1 MSAKPFARPTDVVQQ
16 PHSPD
21 VRSGDGLA
29 ERHFTHMRSEDVE
42 LARVEVDALDGFLR
56 GLLFTD
62 GTVTRALEVET
73 LEPVSVEVVEQC
85 ASALPAGAAGYLESS
100 DGANCVRR
108 RVRIAT
114 ARCAAAVWAESYIL
128 PDRLPPG
135 FRGSLEGAAHGI
147 GGSIQQMLLESRREL
162 LWFGLGAAPS
172 WAGAEL
178 AATPAIV
185 RQYRIVTEALPA
197 LLIAESFAVEIRGGR
212 YHLAETA

>member
-1 MSAKPFARPTDVVQQ
+1 MSAKPFARPAVVAQQ
-16 PHSPD
+16 PHSQD
-21 VRSGDGLA
+21 VRSGDGLV
-29 ERHFTHMRSEDVE
+29 ERHFTHMRSEAVG

-73 LEPVSVEVVEQC
+73 LEPVAVEVVEQC
-85 ASALPAGAAGYLESS
+85 ASALPAAAAGYLHSS
-100 DGANCVRR
+100 DGAGCVRR

-147 GGSIQQMLLESRREL
+147 GGSIQQMMLESRREL
-162 LWFGLGAAPS
+162 LWFGLGAAPA
-172 WAGAEL
+172 WATSDL

-185 RQYRIVTEALPA
+185 RQYRIVIEALPA
-197 LLIAESFAVEIRGGR
+197 LLIAESFAVEIRDGR
-212 YHLAETA
+212 YHLSESA